1 MQFTLV
7 RAIPKKF
14 CTQWVD
20 LLTDIALEKMIDT
33 TMENEARRVF
43 KRYRMVKAS
52 LMTFVRGGER
62 RRNCSANLAENLIS
76 AFLRGG
82 EEDHDK
88 SPWRK

>member
-33 TMENEARRVF
+33 MENEARRAF
-43 KRYRMVKAS
+43 KRYQMVKAT
-52 LMTFVRGGER
+52 LIKPV
-62 RRNCSANLAENLIS
+62 NVENADETAVQI
-76 AFLRGG
+76 
-82 EEDHDK
+82 
-88 SPWRK
+88 